1 MAQKG
6 FTVRMPEDEA
16 AELERVAQVDGTS
29 VAEEIRQAVKA
40 RIEERRSDPDFQERL
55 RDLIEENQK
64 ILEKLA
70 Q

>member
-1 MAQKG
+1 MAHKA
-6 FTVRMPEDEA
+6 FTVRLPEDQA

-29 VAEEIRQAVKA
+29 VAEEIREAITT
-40 RIEERRSDPDFQERL
+40 RINKRREDPTFQERL
-55 RDLIEENQK
+55 RELIEENQK

>member
-1 MAQKG
+1 MAQKA
-6 FTVRMPEDEA
+6 FTVRLPADQA

-29 VAEEIRQAVKA
+29 VSEEIREAITT
-40 RIEERRSDPDFQERL
+40 RIEKRREDPEFQSRL
-55 RDLIEENQK
+55 RDLIQENQK